1 MAASPVVRFTKEQY
15 FALERQAETKSEF
28 HDGQI
33 YAMAGGSA
41 NHARLGGRMH
51 ILLDRRL
58 PETCEAFNS
67 ELRIAI
73 EGIDKYTYADCSV
86 VCGTPRYVDGEN
98 LANPLVIIE
107 VLSPSTEAYDR
118 GKKFQ
123 AYQLI
128 ESLREYVLV
137 SQDCRRVEHFSKQDD
152 GTWNLRIASGDGGQ
166 LVIERLGVVIS
177 LGELYSRTEGIA

>member
-1 MAASPVVRFTKEQY
+1 MATSPVVRFTKEQY
-15 FALERQAETKSEF
+15 FAIERQAETKSEF

-33 YAMAGGSA
+33 FAMSGGSP

-51 ILLDRRL
+51 ILLDTRL
-58 PETCEAFNS
+58 PEGCEAFNS

-73 EGIDKYTYADCSV
+73 EDLDKYTYADCSV
-86 VCGTPRYVDGEN
+86 VCGTPRYINGEN
-98 LANPLVIIE
+98 LANPLVIVE

-128 ESLREYVLV
+128 ESLREYILV
-137 SQDCRRVEHFSKQDD
+137 SQDCRRVEHFSKQGD
-152 GTWNLRIASGDGGQ
+152 GTWNLRTSSGNDGR
-166 LVIERLGVVIS
+166 LVIERLGVTIT
-177 LGELYSRTEGIA
+177 LAELYAKTQGIA